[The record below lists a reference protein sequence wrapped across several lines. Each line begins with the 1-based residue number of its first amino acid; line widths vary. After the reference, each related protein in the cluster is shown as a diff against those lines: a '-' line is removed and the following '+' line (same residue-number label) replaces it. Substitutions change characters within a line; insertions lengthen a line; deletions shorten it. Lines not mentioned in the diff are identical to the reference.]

1 MLFLL
6 SIFSTILKSMWN
18 CFYNENT
25 QYTLF
30 LRKKSIE
37 LSNLALSKN
46 THSSHWMIQ
55 FPISKW
61 NTYGHDYTYKFKWR
75 RKVIIGISPGK
86 KHFCLN
92 YLYLS
97 DKIVFWS
104 GIIQMTASF
113 ICPLNSIC
121 TSLRQFFTI
130 KKLWRKHQIKK
141 ENTQKNWLWVYENSL
156 YSLCSFSINYSNIL
170 KITLKWKHIVSG
182 AIFLPLTHCMTL
194 GNNWIFLASTL

>member
-1 MLFLL
+1 MLLLL

-18 CFYNENT
+18 CFYIENT

-61 NTYGHDYTYKFKWR
+61 NTYVYLQIQVKEEGNHRDLSR
-75 RKVIIGISPGK
+75 Q

-113 ICPLNSIC
+113 ICPLISIC
-121 TSLRQFFTI
+121 TSLRQCFTI
-130 KKLWRKHQIKK
+130 EKLWRKHQIKK
-141 ENTQKNWLWVYENSL
+141 ENTQKNWLCVYENSL
-156 YSLCSFSINYSNIL
+156 YSVCSFSINYSNI
-170 KITLKWKHIVSG
+170 
-182 AIFLPLTHCMTL
+182 
-194 GNNWIFLASTL
+194 